1 MPSDPRTGPE
11 QLLSMQERVDESQA
25 VLDRQASTH
34 AASDQSL
41 AGSRDHL
48 ADMHRRVAQD
58 GTP

>member
-1 MPSDPRTGPE
+1 
-11 QLLSMQERVDESQA
+11 MQERVDESQA